1 MRCYWKF
8 LVSLFNLCMPR
19 AEMRYKCVRM
29 DDWLSADDADKLR
42 RGVAW
47 DKVTSMPYR
56 LQIPTTFCRMS
67 IRPGGDYMGNKCDET
82 NGMMCVFIDEPPFKK
97 LIGFENIIEAALSVR
112 PLPHFVCH
120 RTSVPWAVFF
130 CLYAPLPLSTQILFM
145 CVEMISM

>member
-1 MRCYWKF
+1 
-8 LVSLFNLCMPR
+8 
-19 AEMRYKCVRM
+19 MRYKCVRM

-47 DKVTSMPYR
+47 HKVTSMPYR

-112 PLPHFVCH
+112 FLLHFVFIFQ
-120 RTSVPWAVFF
+120 SYEYAMGSFF
-130 CLYAPLPLSTQILFM
+130 SARMHPYPFQLRYCLCALK
-145 CVEMISM
+145 

>member
-1 MRCYWKF
+1 
-8 LVSLFNLCMPR
+8 
-19 AEMRYKCVRM
+19 MRYKCVRM

-47 DKVTSMPYR
+47 HKVTSMPYR

-97 LIGFENIIEAALSVR
+97 LIGFENIMEAALSVR
-112 PLPHFVCH
+112 FLLHFGFILPLYEYVMG
-120 RTSVPWAVFF
+120 TFF
-130 CLYAPLPLSTQILFM
+130 PPCPYASLPLSTQILFF
-145 CVEMISM
+145 CVEMISLM